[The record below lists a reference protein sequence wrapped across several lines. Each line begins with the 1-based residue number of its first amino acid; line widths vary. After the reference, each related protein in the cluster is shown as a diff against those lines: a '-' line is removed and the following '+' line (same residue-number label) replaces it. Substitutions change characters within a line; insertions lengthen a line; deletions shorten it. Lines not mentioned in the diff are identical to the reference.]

1 MELTL
6 IILLAFA
13 ASLLTFFSG
22 FGLGTILTPVF
33 MLQFPP
39 EIAIA
44 MSGMVHLANNIFKLG
59 IIGKQADRAT
69 LYRFGVPSILGALAG
84 AFLLLQLAD
93 LQPLYAYSVGDRSFT
108 IQPLKSVIAVLLL
121 LFTLLDLFPSVLPG
135 GFGKKALIGGGL
147 LSGFFGGLSG
157 HQGALRTA
165 FLIKAGLSKEA
176 FIGTAVVVSTL
187 VDLSRLGVYAGKW
200 RELNWADHGHMIVWP
215 ALAAMAGAYFG
226 KKLLQKV
233 TLKWLQTG
241 IAILLILFAV
251 ALGAGWL

>member
-1 MELTL
+1 MELSL

-33 MLQFPP
+33 MLQFTP

-44 MSGMVHLANNIFKLG
+44 MSGAVHLANNVFKLG
-59 IIGKQADRAT
+59 LMGKMADKST
-69 LYRFGVPSILGALAG
+69 LFRFGIPSILGALAG
-84 AFLLLQLAD
+84 AILLLQLVD
-93 LQPLYAYSVGDRSFT
+93 LQPLYTYTLGRRDFT
-108 IQPLKSVIAVLLL
+108 IHPLKSIIALLLL
-121 LFTLLDLFPSVLPG
+121 LFTLFDIFPALLPG

-176 FIGTAVVVSTL
+176 FVGTTVVVSTM
-187 VDLSRLGVYAGKW
+187 VDVSRLGVYAGTW
-200 RELNWADHGHMIVWP
+200 QELDWEQHGHMIIWP

-226 KKLLQKV
+226 KKMLKKI

-241 IAILLILFAV
+241 IAVLLILFAV
-251 ALGAGWL
+251 ALGAGWI

>member
-1 MELTL
+1 MELIF

-13 ASLLTFFSG
+13 ASMLTFFSG

-39 EIAIA
+39 EIGIA
-44 MSGMVHLANNIFKLG
+44 MSGMVHLANNLFKLG
-59 IIGKQADRAT
+59 LMGRMADKSTLLRFGIPSIIG
-69 LYRFGVPSILGALAG
+69 ALVG
-84 AFLLLQLAD
+84 AFLLLQLAE
-93 LQPLYAYSVGDRSFT
+93 LPSLHTYTISGRSFA
-108 IQPLKSVIAVLLL
+108 IHPLKSIIAVLLL
-121 LFTLLDLFPSVLPG
+121 LFTLLDIFPSLLPG

-165 FLIKAGLSKEA
+165 FLIKAGLNKEA

-187 VDLSRLGVYAGKW
+187 VDLSRLGVYAGTW
-200 RELNWADHGHMIVWP
+200 QDLDWDRHGHMIIWP
-215 ALAAMAGAYFG
+215 ALAAMAGAYIG
-226 KKLLQKV
+226 KRLLQKI

-241 IAILLILFAV
+241 IAVLLILFAV
-251 ALGAGWL
+251 ALGAGWI